1 MKLRT
6 LVLLTPITALI
17 TAIVTAVITPRR
29 HPQSIHARRN
39 QRGWDG

>member
-1 MKLRT
+1 MTLRR
-6 LVLLTPITALI
+6 LFAALTIL
-17 TAIVTAVITPRR
+17 AVITPCVAVWIAPR